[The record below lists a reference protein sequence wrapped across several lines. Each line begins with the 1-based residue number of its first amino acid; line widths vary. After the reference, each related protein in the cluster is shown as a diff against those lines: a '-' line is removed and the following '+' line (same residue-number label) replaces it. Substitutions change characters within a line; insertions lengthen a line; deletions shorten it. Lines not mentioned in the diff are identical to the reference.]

1 KITGYRIL
9 TTTVLLGF
17 GLAKASLSYMGW
29 TVVPI
34 TLEWV
39 VGVFVAT
46 ALYWIGFYEAPR
58 TKVSPAFFQR
68 DYSDKISFGEQFEYQ
83 TLGLSL
89 MRLNFV
95 QTFTYL

>member
-9 TTTVLLGF
+9 TTTIILGF
-17 GLAKASLSYMGW
+17 GLAKASLSYMGR

-39 VGVFVAT
+39 MGVLVAII
-46 ALYWIGFYEAPR
+46 LYWIGFYEAPR

-68 DYSDKISFGEQFEYQ
+68 DY
-83 TLGLSL
+83 
-89 MRLNFV
+89 
-95 QTFTYL
+95 